1 MKTPMMRE
9 SLVLVLVPITLML
22 LLSTMEGQAQER
34 QTSVACGGKLSDC
47 NSRRSRAMDM
57 TDMKRACC
65 AAADYSM
72 CVDNVI
78 AKHCPGTVA
87 SQLMSGISAVAGG
100 ACSGYTFWTPECLWY
115 NYTYEVIGAAAGLAV
130 ILLILLIC
138 CCCCCCRSKKS

>member
-1 MKTPMMRE
+1 MKTSMMRE
-9 SLVLVLVPITLML
+9 GLVLVLVPITLIL
-22 LLSTMEGQAQER
+22 LLSTMEAQAQ
-34 QTSVACGGKLSDC
+34 QTSSVCGGKLSEC
-47 NSRRSRAMDM
+47 ESRRSRALD
-57 TDMKRACC
+57 TDIKKACC
-65 AAADYSM
+65 AAADYSR

-87 SQLMSGISAVAGG
+87 SQFMTSIAAVASG